1 MQFLLFFQIEK
12 MAQLILFLAYEEASM
27 YDYSLNDTTTIRIK
41 TLLIKFINAILHV
54 CFSFADMSRVI
65 YM

>member
-1 MQFLLFFQIEK
+1 

-27 YDYSLNDTTTIRIK
+27 YDHSLNDTTTIRIK
-41 TLLIKFINAILHV
+41 TLLVKFINAILHV